1 MSGNKIDINRLRQIL
16 SVFAEEGHYFI
27 LHSLKLKKFLPIG
40 KRLIRKNGNDRHE
53 VKLRKA
59 LEKLGPTFIKLGQM
73 LSVRPDLVPKAYIH
87 ELEKLQD
94 SVKPFP
100 FSDAKKIVESG
111 TGKKISET
119 FSSFEKKPIAS
130 ASISQVH
137 KAVLKDG
144 SQVAVKVKR
153 PQIET
158 IIEKDLRIM
167 RFVAE
172 IIDTHMKQARKY
184 KPKSIVD
191 EFSDWTRREIDFN
204 IEADNIN
211 RFYENFSQS
220 KTTKIPK
227 VYEAGKD
234 FIIMEYIDGIELHKA
249 KLEKD
254 DMKEAISNG
263 FYSILEQVFVYGL
276 FHADPHPSNIL
287 VMKDNKIGFVDFGIT
302 GRFDDELRSKAIELF
317 MGISECEPDKVVD
330 TLLEL
335 GEANEGTDIRVFRDR
350 VEEIIYP
357 LKNGTLKNVKMSRML
372 EEVLDLALDFGVKMP
387 REFVLFGKAIVTIE
401 GIGLMYYPDF
411 RFTEMAM
418 PFMEKM
424 VEKKYEPGNMLVSG
438 LRNLVSLRRTLEKL
452 PKQTSRVLDNLEKG
466 RIKIEMKDKDVERLS
481 FELDKSSNRVSYG
494 MIIAALLVSGSL
506 LVSFGKPVIW
516 NISLISTI
524 LFSFAAFLGII
535 LIISI
540 FNEGGR
546 QNEK

>member
-158 IIEKDLRIM
+158 IIEKYLRIM

-387 REFVLFGKAIVTIE
+387 RE
-401 GIGLMYYPDF
+401 
-411 RFTEMAM
+411 
-418 PFMEKM
+418 
-424 VEKKYEPGNMLVSG
+424 
-438 LRNLVSLRRTLEKL
+438 
-452 PKQTSRVLDNLEKG
+452 
-466 RIKIEMKDKDVERLS
+466 
-481 FELDKSSNRVSYG
+481 
-494 MIIAALLVSGSL
+494 
-506 LVSFGKPVIW
+506 
-516 NISLISTI
+516 
-524 LFSFAAFLGII
+524 
-535 LIISI
+535 
-540 FNEGGR
+540 
-546 QNEK
+546 